1 MKKVFFLLVKR
12 LQELQCH
19 KNNYNTKESKLQQP
33 LLQDDQNDDKSTVN
47 ETSEEKSMG
56 SNVTTSAKGGLSGR
70 RTQSQSKCACMSD
83 GIISLNVTDYS
94 VILMAMFTY
103 LLTGNIDNKSSINN
117 GICCSTKYTTKPKRK
132 NSNISQ
138 QDFDKKSA
146 FSNKSNN
153 NEHFDGIGQ
162 IIAANNAGDDHYQAN
177 LKQKRESGGKEKEK
191 KLHGSLP
198 NHLDTDVDGYEGSDD
213 TNSSCKY
220 HLLLMFLTFE

>member
-19 KNNYNTKESKLQQP
+19 KNNHNTKESKLQQP
-33 LLQDDQNDDKSTVN
+33 LLQSDQNDDKSTIN
-47 ETSEEKSMG
+47 SETIEEKSMG

-83 GIISLNVTDYS
+83 GIVNLNVTDYS
-94 VILMAMFTY
+94 GILMAVFTY
-103 LLTGNIDNKSSINN
+103 VTGNIDNKSSINN

-138 QDFDKKSA
+138 LDFDKKSV

-162 IIAANNAGDDHYQAN
+162 IIAANAGDDHYQAN
-177 LKQKRESGGKEKEK
+177 LKQKRGNGDKEKEK
-191 KLHGSLP
+191 KIHGSLP
-198 NHLDTDVDGYEGSDD
+198 NHLDTDVNGYEGSDD

-220 HLLLMFLTFE
+220 HLPLFILNI